1 MTYTDGG
8 QTLKEFRAVCPVS
21 KFMVTRVYSRATAGN
36 AKRFLMDLLGAL
48 PFPLLSVQVDGGS
61 EFMAGFEDACEER
74 RVPLHVL
81 PPRRPQWNGCV
92 ERTNRSARIEFLE
105 PLRRSADRGGRRSR
119 PCPLRVLFQLR
130 ASAHIARLSDPER
143 VPCRPGG
150 CLVPSAK
157 GIEPAQGLAAEL
169 WTLSALA
176 AYLRREA
183 EATGFPRLSRVS
195 KTSVWRILREHD
207 LKPHRVRYY
216 LERRDPEFDREMREV
231 LMVYR
236 DVFLTPASA
245 RDPAAPAVHTVSVDE
260 KPRVQAIGTTAP
272 DLPPEAGE
280 QATMSRDYEY
290 VRHGTLSILAAL
302 DLHTGEVIA
311 DRRAETS
318 QQGVHRLAGAL
329 ASSLSPRG
337 GRPRRPRQP
346 LRAHLPRDHGVPGDA
361 PRTVRIRSYA
371 ETRFLAEP
379 DRVRLLEDGAH
390 LPAPHPRR
398 FHRGTEIPH
407 PPRHRGNERR
417 TRAGP
422 LAELRS
428 GHRMKCQ
435 LFRETNY

>member
-1 MTYTDGG
+1 MACR
-8 QTLKEFRAVCPVS
+8 QRK
-21 KFMVTRVYSRATAGN
+21 
-36 AKRFLMDLLGAL
+36 AL
-48 PFPLLSVQVDGGS
+48 
-61 EFMAGFEDACEER
+61 
-74 RVPLHVL
+74 
-81 PPRRPQWNGCV
+81 
-92 ERTNRSARIEFLE
+92 
-105 PLRRSADRGGRRSR
+105 
-119 PCPLRVLFQLR
+119 
-130 ASAHIARLSDPER
+130 
-143 VPCRPGG
+143 
-150 CLVPSAK
+150 
-157 GIEPAQGLAAEL
+157 GLAAEL

-183 EATGFPRLSRVS
+183 EAAGFPRLSRVS

-216 LERRDPEFDREMREV
+216 LERRDPEFDRKMREV

-245 RDPAAPAVHTVSVDE
+245 RDPAAPAVHTVSVDG
-260 KPRVQAIGTTAP
+260 KPGVQAIGATAP

-311 DRRAETS
+311 DVERR
-318 QQGVHRLAGAL
+318 HRSREFIA
-329 ASSLSPRG
+329 
-337 GRPRRPRQP
+337 
-346 LRAHLPRDHGVPGDA
+346 
-361 PRTVRIRSYA
+361 
-371 ETRFLAEP
+371 
-379 DRVRLLEDGAH
+379 LLERLHRHYPPEAVVRVVLDNHSAH
-390 LPAPHPRR
+390 ISRETMAYLATRPGRFEYVHTPKHGSWLNLIECAFSKMARTLPAPHPRR